1 MAMYNYNLYSF
12 KQVEH
17 MFDNTKPLRGST
29 ITPLGDRARKWENIH
44 KVSADCYVLLDNW
57 SDPQHK
63 GSNWY
68 HTVEQLIELAAVKW
82 TRNPDGS
89 ETIRIRNASG
99 DYAHNS
105 RYSFLQRALPHKLHF
120 LIDSGKQYIRH
131 DGKRHYLPKC
141 RTITSKMLSIYGKG
155 ESFFCT
161 EYDNLHVE
169 FTKVVGGDWVL
180 TSEPHKVP
188 VTRVRVNKEE
198 KKPYKEAIDTY
209 LEWVWT
215 MAPLLTTGEPESRSL
230 GTFGSISR
238 AHGFSYEKMRATRA
252 ECRDQMISHTAFR
265 SALADETDEART
277 SMAICFMSDLSN
289 LIMREVNWGET
300 PPPLTANPKKFRAKF
315 NSWINTYAGF
325 NETFNEYKG

>member
-1 MAMYNYNLYSF
+1 
-12 KQVEH
+12 V
-17 MFDNTKPLRGST
+17 FDNTKPLRGST

-68 HTVEQLIELAAVKW
+68 HTVEQLVELAAVKW

-155 ESFFCT
+155 ESFFCA

-169 FTKVVGGDWVL
+169 FTKVVGGDWAL
-180 TSEPHKVP
+180 TSESHKVP
-188 VTRVRVNKEE
+188 VTRVRVNKEK
-198 KKPYKEAIDTY
+198 KKPYKKAIVSY

-215 MAPLLTTGEPESRSL
+215 MAPLLAGDLSYKTVNNNQRNCARYMQDYDLFREALMDESIEERTYLAAVFIAYYASL
-230 GTFGSISR
+230 GGYNRYYSNP
-238 AHGFSYEKMRATRA
+238 
-252 ECRDQMISHTAFR
+252 
-265 SALADETDEART
+265 
-277 SMAICFMSDLSN
+277 SM
-289 LIMREVNWGET
+289 
-300 PPPLTANPKKFRAKF
+300 PLPDVTKDSKKFRTTF
-315 NSWINTYAGF
+315 NSWVNTYAGF

>member
-99 DYAHNS
+99 DYAHNG
-105 RYSFLQRALPHKLHF
+105 RYSFLQRALPYNLDF

-141 RTITSKMLSIYGKG
+141 RTVTSKMLTMYGSRRG
-155 ESFFCT
+155 DFFCA

-169 FTKVVGGDWVL
+169 FTKVVDGDWAL

-188 VTRVRVNKEE
+188 VTRIRVNKEE
-198 KKPYKEAIDTY
+198 KKPYKKAIVSY

-215 MAPLLTTGEPESRSL
+215 MAPLLAGDLSYKTITNSRGYCGHYLSDCNLFREALMDESIEERTHLAAVFIAHYASL
-230 GTFGSISR
+230 GGYNR
-238 AHGFSYEKMRATRA
+238 YFSNP
-252 ECRDQMISHTAFR
+252 
-265 SALADETDEART
+265 
-277 SMAICFMSDLSN
+277 SM
-289 LIMREVNWGET
+289 
-300 PPPLTANPKKFRAKF
+300 PPPNVTEDSKKFRTTF
-315 NSWINTYAGF
+315 NSWVNDRAGF

>member
-17 MFDNTKPLRGST
+17 MFDTTKPLRGST

-57 SDPQHK
+57 SDPKHK

-99 DYAHNS
+99 DYAHPS

-169 FTKVVGGDWVL
+169 FTKVVGGDWAL
-180 TSEPHKVP
+180 TSESHKVP
-188 VTRVRVNKEE
+188 VTRVRVNKEK
-198 KKPYKEAIDTY
+198 KKPYKKAIVSY

-215 MAPLLTTGEPESRSL
+215 MAPLLAGDLSYKTVNNNQRNCARYMQDYDLFREALMDESIEERTYLAAVFIAYYASL
-230 GTFGSISR
+230 GGYNRYYSNP
-238 AHGFSYEKMRATRA
+238 
-252 ECRDQMISHTAFR
+252 
-265 SALADETDEART
+265 
-277 SMAICFMSDLSN
+277 SM
-289 LIMREVNWGET
+289 
-300 PPPLTANPKKFRAKF
+300 PLPDVTKDSKKFRTTF
-315 NSWINTYAGF
+315 NSWVNTYAGF